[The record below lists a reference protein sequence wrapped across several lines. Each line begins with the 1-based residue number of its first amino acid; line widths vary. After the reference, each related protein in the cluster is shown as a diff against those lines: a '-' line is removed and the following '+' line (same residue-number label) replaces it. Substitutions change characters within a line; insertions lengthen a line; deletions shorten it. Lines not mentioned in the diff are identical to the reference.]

1 MGWKVGDS
9 KWSSLCVKKN
19 LEISGIWNFQI
30 LFDNPETWRILNTL
44 QQRSDVVGHPW
55 VCYVPMNHKYFL
67 PQYHPVAST
76 QPVFQ
81 KKNGPFGHWLWQCPL
96 DTCLYPIFHGLH
108 LGESP
113 MVSET
118 QMTHDPTLQAASP
131 RLTWGRT
138 LSKMF
143 GPSQPLPPMGFD

>member
-1 MGWKVGDS
+1 MANPKYPATTFRRGWA
-9 KWSSLCVKKN
+9 SLGMLCPYESQVFPAT
-19 LEISGIWNFQI
+19 ISPSGLYPTSF
-30 LFDNPETWRILNTL
+30 
-44 QQRSDVVGHPW
+44 S
-55 VCYVPMNHKYFL
+55 
-67 PQYHPVAST
+67 
-76 QPVFQ
+76 

>member
-81 KKNGPFGHWLWQCPL
+81 KKTDLL
-96 DTCLYPIFHGLH
+96 DTGSGSVL
-108 LGESP
+108 
-113 MVSET
+113 
-118 QMTHDPTLQAASP
+118 
-131 RLTWGRT
+131 
-138 LSKMF
+138 
-143 GPSQPLPPMGFD
+143 